1 MSRNFFFRE
10 ITETEDSLVVQAREL
25 NTFPK
30 IKEGTI
36 IGHLPTVQI
45 ILELE
50 VGIPEVDIPEVNIPE
65 PDIIQAVELEEIL
78 IIVLPKK
85 VIPNILVQR
94 NLNIILISFPVFPEV
109 QGEVQEGIG
118 D

>member
-1 MSRNFFFRE
+1 MQGKFQISRHKEIFVKEFFFRE

-45 ILELE
+45 ILE
-50 VGIPEVDIPEVNIPE
+50 PEVFIP
-65 PDIIQAVELEEIL
+65 
-78 IIVLPKK
+78 
-85 VIPNILVQR
+85 
-94 NLNIILISFPVFPEV
+94 
-109 QGEVQEGIG
+109 
-118 D
+118 